1 MPWMLFSLALAATFL
16 VQTAA
21 MHLAAPRWLDL
32 LLTLALICGLMAPVT
47 EGRLAGWITGL
58 AYDIGGAGPLGLHA
72 LALGLAVVIVGSL
85 RDMVNRSLW
94 WVRWLI
100 AAVAALPAQLL
111 VELHFKYYQGASIS
125 WSQVLL
131 GSAAAALLA
140 AWFAGLPV
148 YSNRRTRH
156 AVMRR

>member
-1 MPWMLFSLALAATFL
+1 MPWTLFGLALAATFL

-32 LLTLALICGLMAPVT
+32 LLTLALVCGLMAPVAD
-47 EGRLAGWITGL
+47 GRLAGWITGF
-58 AYDIGGAGPLGLHA
+58 AYDIGGTGPLGLHA
-72 LALGLAVVIVGSL
+72 LALGLAVIIASSL

-100 AAVAALPAQLL
+100 AVVAAVPAQLL
-111 VELHFKYYQGASIS
+111 VEWHFKYYQGGDFV
-125 WSQVLL
+125 WSQVLI

-140 AWFAGLPV
+140 AVIAGLPA
-148 YSNRRTRH
+148 YSKRRKRH
-156 AVMRR
+156 ASARW